1 MLSRNGDTNAALK
14 VVSELVSQRRL
25 QDEVTGGWRGFN
37 EYRARLC
44 HRHAAAFDHE
54 LPQQRLAIM
63 QHTSSSL
70 SSSRAF
76 NTDFLYG
83 SGRPFPSFAV
93 F

>member
-1 MLSRNGDTNAALK
+1 MLPKRFGQRGDVPGQAGTMLSRNGDTNAALK

-44 HRHAAAFDHE
+44 HRHAAALDHE

-63 QHTSSSL
+63 T
-70 SSSRAF
+70 
-76 NTDFLYG
+76 Y
-83 SGRPFPSFAV
+83 
-93 F
+93 